1 MRNFRAHVDRILTV
15 ATDTFGEDVEFRPK
29 AGGSY
34 TVRAI
39 FDNEYQALDPST
51 EQLISVNKPI
61 LGININD
68 LEFDLKT
75 EDLVIVREITY
86 KIEDKREDGQGG
98 ARLFL
103 HKVNANERIADTRVR

>member
-1 MRNFRAHVDRILTV
+1 MRAV
-15 ATDTFGEDVEFRPK
+15 
-29 AGGSY
+29 
-34 TVRAI
+34 
-39 FDNEYQALDPST
+39 FDNEYQELDPST
-51 EQLISVNKPI
+51 EQVISVNKPI

-68 LEFDLKT
+68 LEFDLKQ

-103 HKVNANERIADTRVR
+103 HRVNVNERIRDTRFR